1 MSINREIEQVLS
13 NALYGKD
20 TEELDLG
27 EAGKFVDLTEKIL
40 DPLTKYVEKKLKPQF
55 RFKMNYFY
63 KDKTGYYFDT
73 GKRTPISI
81 VATDKEAAV
90 KLLSQILPAT
100 DGRSDFTLRY
110 EMRSIEQVE
119 NDEV

>member
-1 MSINREIEQVLS
+1 MTLNRELEQVLS
-13 NALYGKD
+13 NALYGKN
-20 TEELDLG
+20 TEELDLPQ
-27 EAGKFVDLTEKIL
+27 ASKFVDISEKVL
-40 DPLTKYVEKKLKPQF
+40 PPLTKFVEKRLKPQF

-81 VATDKEAAV
+81 VADSKDAAV
-90 KLLSQILPAT
+90 KLLSQLLPAT

-110 EMRSIEQVE
+110 EIRSIEQVE
-119 NDEV
+119 DNE

>member
-1 MSINREIEQVLS
+1 MTLNREIEQLLS
-13 NALYGKD
+13 NSLYGKD

-27 EAGKFVDLTEKIL
+27 QASKFVDVSEKIL
-40 DPLTKYVEKKLKPQF
+40 PPLTRFVEEKLKPKF

-63 KDKTGYYFDT
+63 EDKTGYYFDT
-73 GKRTPISI
+73 GTRTPISV

-90 KLLSQILPAT
+90 KLLYQILPAT
-100 DGRSDFTLRY
+100 NGRSDFTLRY

-119 NDEV
+119 NDEI